1 MTPTPVTFL
10 NCCSIAGMDQ
20 SKACQIWQEVDRETY
35 REFLTFLVTEIEL
48 SHVQMELLKQAMQLI
63 NGGKLSDEELKLEK
77 LLLVLNEKQRG
88 HAIDKLAKIY
98 NKNIEERYDGVMAM
112 MSMEQKQVVNAYIK
126 TKHG

>member
-20 SKACQIWQEVDRETY
+20 AQACEIWQEVDRETY

-48 SHVQMELLKQAMQLI
+48 SSVQLELLNQAMKQI
-63 NGGKLSDEELKLEK
+63 CEGKLAEEELKLEK
-77 LLLVLNEKQRG
+77 LLLVLNDKQRG

-112 MSMEQKQVVNAYIK
+112 MTMEQKQVVNAYIK
-126 TKHG
+126 TKHV